1 MKIAIIYYSATGTN
15 HQMAKWAAEAAK
27 SNGDHD
33 VRLRKLKETAP
44 MEAIESNDAWKK
56 HYKETQDVEVAE
68 LDDLDW
74 ADAIIFSIPTRYG
87 NLPSQLQAFFDTTGG
102 LWSKGKLINKVVSGM
117 TSAQNPH
124 GGQETTL
131 LSLYKSM
138 FHWGAIVAAPG
149 YTSEELFKTGG
160 NPYGFSSEGG
170 VDNLDE
176 QSKTSIT
183 HQVKRT
189 INIAESIKS
198 GMSNA
203 T

>member
-1 MKIAIIYYSATGTN
+1 MNIAIIYYSATGTN
-15 HQMAKWAAEAAK
+15 HKMAQWASEAAK
-27 SNGDHD
+27 TEGNHE
-33 VRLRKLKETAP
+33 VRFRKFRETAP
-44 MEAIESNDAWKK
+44 QEAMESNEAWKK
-56 HYKETQDVEVAE
+56 HHQETQDVETVE

-74 ADAIIFSIPTRYG
+74 ADAIIFSFPTRYG
-87 NLPSQLQAFFDTTGG
+87 NMPSQVQAFFDTTGG
-102 LWSKGKLINKVVSGM
+102 LWSKGKLVNKVVSGM

-149 YTSEELFKTGG
+149 YTSPELFKTGG

-176 QSKTSIT
+176 QSKTSIQ
-183 HQVKRT
+183 HQVMRT
-189 INIAESIKS
+189 IQVAESIKN
-198 GMSNA
+198 GMS
-203 T
+203 

>member
-1 MKIAIIYYSATGTN
+1 
-15 HQMAKWAAEAAK
+15 
-27 SNGDHD
+27 
-33 VRLRKLKETAP
+33 

-56 HYKETQDVEVAE
+56 HYQETKDVEIAE

-102 LWSKGKLINKVVSGM
+102 LWSKGKLVNKVVSGM

-131 LSLYKSM
+131 LTLYKSM

-160 NPYGFSSEGG
+160 NPYGFSSDGG
-170 VDNLDE
+170 LDNLNE

-189 INIAESIKS
+189 ISIAESIKS
-198 GMSNA
+198 GMSKV
-203 T
+203 

>member
-15 HQMAKWAAEAAK
+15 HQMAKWASEAAK

-33 VRLRKLKETAP
+33 VRFRKLKETAP

-56 HYKETQDVEVAE
+56 HYQETKDVEVAK

-102 LWSKGKLINKVVSGM
+102 LWSKGKLVNKVVSGM

-131 LSLYKSM
+131 LTLYKSM

-189 INIAESIKS
+189 ISIAESIKS

-203 T
+203 

>member
-1 MKIAIIYYSATGTN
+1 MNIAIIYYSATGTN
-15 HQMAKWAAEAAK
+15 HKMAKWAAEAAK
-27 SNGDHD
+27 ANNANE
-33 VRLRKLKETAP
+33 VRFRRIKETAP
-44 MEAIESNDAWKK
+44 KEAMESNKDWKK
-56 HYKETQDVEVAE
+56 HHEATQDVEVAE
-68 LDDLDW
+68 LDDLEW

-87 NLPSQLQAFFDTTGG
+87 NLPSQVQAFFDTTGG
-102 LWSKGKLINKVVSGM
+102 LWSQGKLVNKVVSGM

-138 FHWGAIVAAPG
+138 YHWGAIVAAPG

-160 NPYGFSSEGG
+160 NPYGFSSNGG

-176 QSKTSIT
+176 KSKTSIE

-189 INIAESIKS
+189 INIAKSIKK
-198 GMSNA
+198 GMS
-203 T
+203 

>member
-33 VRLRKLKETAP
+33 VRFRKLKETAP

-56 HYKETQDVEVAE
+56 HYQETKDVEVAE
-68 LDDLDW
+68 LDDLNW

-102 LWSKGKLINKVVSGM
+102 LWSKGKLVNKVVSGM

-198 GMSNA
+198 GMSKA
-203 T
+203 

>member
-1 MKIAIIYYSATGTN
+1 MNIAIIYYSATGTN

-27 SNGDHD
+27 SEGTHE
-33 VRLRKLKETAP
+33 VRLRRIRETAP
-44 MEAIESNDAWKK
+44 KEAIESNDAWKK
-56 HYKETQDVEVAE
+56 HHQATQDIETAE

-87 NLPSQLQAFFDTTGG
+87 NLPSQVQAFFDTTGG
-102 LWSKGKLINKVVSGM
+102 LWSQGKLVNKVVSGM

-138 FHWGAIVAAPG
+138 YHWGAIVAAPG

-160 NPYGFSSEGG
+160 NPYGFSTNGG

-176 QSKTSIT
+176 KSKTSIT
-183 HQVKRT
+183 HQVKRA
-189 INIAESIKS
+189 IKIAECIKK
-198 GMSNA
+198 GMS
-203 T
+203 